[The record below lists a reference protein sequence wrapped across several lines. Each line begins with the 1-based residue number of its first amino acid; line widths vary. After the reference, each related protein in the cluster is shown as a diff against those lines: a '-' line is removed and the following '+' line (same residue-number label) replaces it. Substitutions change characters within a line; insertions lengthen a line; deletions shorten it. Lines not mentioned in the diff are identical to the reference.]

1 MHPVQLQLQRCQE
14 GSFKGYTHQRLPS
27 AHTQSR
33 KTEDVDDNDNK
44 NKNKNIII
52 INSSSR
58 SNNNN
63 DADDDDGDV
72 DNTLYEV

>member
-1 MHPVQLQLQRCQE
+1 MHPVQLQRCQE

-33 KTEDVDDNDNK
+33 KTEDVDDNDN
-44 NKNKNIII
+44 NININ

-63 DADDDDGDV
+63 DAADDDDGDV